1 MTSDKK
7 SSNQSKDILNK
18 MKYEVANDLNI
29 VLKDGYNGNL
39 TSKQAGSVGGEIIK
53 RLVNQSKDTA
63 PKK

>member
-7 SSNQSKDILNK
+7 RNNSKDILNK